1 MKTMFEPDEPIEWKP
16 PMPKKEYKDGETL
29 TGIAAFITPD
39 LFEKTTPPKREP
51 YIRPKML

>member
-1 MKTMFEPDEPIEWKP
+1 MKAMFEPDEPIEWKP